1 MSGPEQLAGGSSDK
15 FIARAERYVVLSA
28 LGFAALFATA
38 ALAAGGT
45 ETLARMAAVAPT
57 VLIGML
63 ALSLVNYALRFIRW
77 QIFGLK
83 LGIDVAWRISAIYY
97 AAGLSMAA
105 TPGKMGEALRLWLLR
120 QGHGWRYER
129 TFSLFIGDRLYDLTA
144 IVALCLVGASTFG
157 GYLWSAALAG
167 GATAALSVVI
177 LRPRYAIA
185 VLTAFYRWTRR
196 WKRPVARLRHSIRY
210 AGRLASPGLYC
221 GAMALSI
228 GGWMAEA
235 GAFHWLLVEMGTT
248 VSLTQSIFI
257 FCFSMLVGV
266 MAMLP
271 GGLGGTEATMVG
283 LLATLG
289 VDLETAIAA
298 TAIIRITTLWFAV
311 GLGFVFL
318 PASLRTMN
326 RGRQSRQERSPA

>member
-1 MSGPEQLAGGSSDK
+1 MSSPKQLAGGTSDK
-15 FIARAERYVVLSA
+15 FIARAERYVVL
-28 LGFAALFATA
+28 A
-38 ALAAGGT
+38 ALAFAVLFAVAAVVVGGK
-45 ETLARMAAVAPT
+45 ETLSRMAAVTPT
-57 VLIGML
+57 LVVGML

-77 QIFGLK
+77 QVFGLK
-83 LGIDVAWRISAIYY
+83 LGIDVAWRISALYY
-97 AAGLSMAA
+97 VAGLSMAA

-129 TFSLFIGDRLYDLTA
+129 TFSLFVGDRLYDLTA
-144 IVALCLVGASTFG
+144 IVALCLVGASAFG
-157 GYLWSAALAG
+157 GYFWSAAIAG
-167 GATAALSVVI
+167 GATAALSAII
-177 LRPRYAIA
+177 LRPRYAISA
-185 VLTAFYRWTRR
+185 LTAFYGWTRR

-210 AGRLASPGLYC
+210 AGRLSSPGLYC

-235 GAFHWLLVEMGTT
+235 GAFHWLLVEMGAT
-248 VSLTQSIFI
+248 VSLTQSVFI

-326 RGRQSRQERSPA
+326 RGRQSLRERSLA